1 MWGLTSNG
9 DLDVSSNGVIRTI
22 SGLAITTYQSAN
34 VLIGTVKGSYPYVP
48 DMGLD
53 INTILSARV
62 DSGTKPSDNVEYLT
76 ELLIATELEKDP
88 NISTVQN
95 FVFETDPLDRTMTV
109 TFEITTVE
117 STQLITLEI

>member
-62 DSGTKPSDNVEYLT
+62 DIGTKPSDNVEYLT

>member
-9 DLDVSSNGVIRTI
+9 DLDVSSNGVVRTI
-22 SGLAITTYQSAN
+22 SGQARTTYQSAN
-34 VLIGTVKGSYPYVP
+34 VLVGTVKGSYPYVP

-95 FVFETDPLDRTMTV
+95 FVFETDPVDRTMAV

-117 STQLITLEI
+117 ATQSITLEI